1 MIRPVIMAAGEGR
14 RMGLQE
20 TSKVML
26 SVDRLRPMIGN
37 IAMTLLGMSYKSR
50 DINVIVG
57 HKSEQIINYLG
68 TDISFCHQSKIGNPT
83 DGVREW
89 LEACE
94 LTENPDLVA
103 YLNADDSPWLDR
115 NDLQNLFR
123 YCDDHDTEGMLLTS
137 HYEPGQHKIG
147 FIQQE
152 YRIVDSSE
160 AWSNPALRVGG
171 AFVVRANKFYNYI
184 NQTDGN
190 IVNYF
195 ADKEFDKDLVLSV
208 VDRQPRNCINTQ
220 DALFA
225 ARSLYHTRHRR

>member
-1 MIRPVIMAAGEGR
+1 MIRPVVMAAGEGR

-20 TSKVML
+20 TSKAML
-26 SVDRLRPMIGN
+26 SVDKLRPMIGN

-89 LEACE
+89 LEMRGM
-94 LTENPDLVA
+94 TEYPGLIA
-103 YLNADDSPWLDR
+103 YLNADDSPWIDKE
-115 NDLQNLFR
+115 DLQDLFR
-123 YCDDHDTEGMLLTS
+123 RCDGCGTEGMLLTS
-137 HYEPGQHKIG
+137 YYEPGQHKNG
-147 FIQQE
+147 FIQKE
-152 YRIVDSSE
+152 NRIISSSGAHGDSV
-160 AWSNPALRVGG
+160 LRVGG
-171 AFVVRANKFYNYI
+171 AFIIQASRFYSYI

-208 VDRQPRNCINTQ
+208 VDRRPRNCINTQ

-225 ARSLYHTRHRR
+225 ARSLYHTRHK